1 MRGLAGLV
9 ALLGALAA
17 PLASRAEPVRAAHL
31 EAELVAQAPGVAPGG
46 TVWLAV
52 RQRIDKGWHTYWRNP
67 GDAGEPTKLT
77 WTLPAGWRAGEI
89 AWPAPRR
96 LPVGP
101 LMDYGYEGEV
111 LLPVLLTA
119 PADARPGQA
128 VPLKVHAQFLV
139 CAETCVPAEADLSLT
154 LAVTAAAPP
163 PSNPAIAQALAA
175 VPRRGDLHA
184 VFQRGPKGV
193 ALAVTGPALRA
204 ADKAGAYFYP
214 YLSSVIS
221 HAAPQA
227 IERGA
232 EGLTLTL
239 TPGGDFA
246 KGASP
251 AGLAGVLA
259 VAGKAYEIDAQPGA
273 PPPGALGLGPPSPA
287 GPAAGGALSLLPAAL
302 LAFVG
307 GLILNLMPCVFPI
320 LAMKAAALAG
330 HAREAA
336 GARRQGLA
344 FGAGVLMT
352 FLALAGTLIVLK
364 AAGTAV
370 GWGFQLQSPQVVAA
384 LALLMLAVAMNLSG
398 VFQAGT
404 SLQGAG
410 QGLASRR
417 GLMGAFL
424 TGMLSVVV
432 AAPCTAPFM
441 GPAVGWAFTQGPAAA
456 LFVFTGLAL
465 GFSAPFVLVAFAP
478 GLIARLPRP
487 GPWMDA
493 LKHLLAFPM
502 YAAAGW
508 LAWVLTVQAGA
519 GALALLLGCAVA
531 LALAAWLLGQAQRRG
546 GRSLGVAA
554 AVLGLAAAGAAVL
567 APYGAPAV
575 GSEAAPAVGGEAYSP
590 QRLADLRAQ
599 GRVVLVDYTAA
610 WCVSCQVNDR
620 LALST
625 PRVTGAFKASG
636 AVLLK
641 ADWTRR
647 DATISADLARFGRAG
662 VPLYLVYPA
671 DGGAPA
677 ILPSIL
683 TEGIVLRALDVA
695 THAKG

>member
-17 PLASRAEPVRAAHL
+17 PLAPRAEPVRAAHL

-232 EGLTLTL
+232 EG
-239 TPGGDFA
+239 
-246 KGASP
+246 
-251 AGLAGVLA
+251 
-259 VAGKAYEIDAQPGA
+259 
-273 PPPGALGLGPPSPA
+273 
-287 GPAAGGALSLLPAAL
+287 
-302 LAFVG
+302 
-307 GLILNLMPCVFPI
+307 
-320 LAMKAAALAG
+320 
-330 HAREAA
+330 
-336 GARRQGLA
+336 
-344 FGAGVLMT
+344 
-352 FLALAGTLIVLK
+352 
-364 AAGTAV
+364 
-370 GWGFQLQSPQVVAA
+370 
-384 LALLMLAVAMNLSG
+384 
-398 VFQAGT
+398 
-404 SLQGAG
+404 
-410 QGLASRR
+410 RR
-417 GLMGAFL
+417 G
-424 TGMLSVVV
+424 
-432 AAPCTAPFM
+432 
-441 GPAVGWAFTQGPAAA
+441 
-456 LFVFTGLAL
+456 
-465 GFSAPFVLVAFAP
+465 
-478 GLIARLPRP
+478 R
-487 GPWMDA
+487 
-493 LKHLLAFPM
+493 
-502 YAAAGW
+502 
-508 LAWVLTVQAGA
+508 
-519 GALALLLGCAVA
+519 
-531 LALAAWLLGQAQRRG
+531 
-546 GRSLGVAA
+546 
-554 AVLGLAAAGAAVL
+554 
-567 APYGAPAV
+567 
-575 GSEAAPAVGGEAYSP
+575 
-590 QRLADLRAQ
+590 
-599 GRVVLVDYTAA
+599 
-610 WCVSCQVNDR
+610 
-620 LALST
+620 
-625 PRVTGAFKASG
+625 
-636 AVLLK
+636 
-641 ADWTRR
+641 
-647 DATISADLARFGRAG
+647 
-662 VPLYLVYPA
+662 
-671 DGGAPA
+671 
-677 ILPSIL
+677 
-683 TEGIVLRALDVA
+683 
-695 THAKG
+695 